1 MGNSKES
8 SPHPQGF
15 RELPL
20 QLPALRA
27 LYARVGETEIKSVLH
42 DFYRRM
48 AQDVM
53 IGYFFD
59 GKNLDEIAEKQA
71 GFLMRAM
78 GAVSTYSGKAPADA
92 HSALPPILKGHFDRR
107 LKILEETLRDHALT
121 EAEIQT
127 WLIFENAFRIGV
139 VKTS

>member
-1 MGNSKES
+1 MPTSGHDPKKPE
-8 SPHPQGF
+8 GF

-27 LYARVGETEIKSVLH
+27 LYARVGEKKIHDILH

-53 IGYFFD
+53 IGYFFE

-71 GFLMRAM
+71 SFLMRVM
-78 GAVSTYSGKAPADA
+78 GATATYSGKAPADA
-92 HSALPPILKGHFDRR
+92 HTALPPILTGHFDRR
-107 LKILEETLRDHALT
+107 LKILEETLKDHAL
-121 EAEIQT
+121 EEHEIET
-127 WLIFENAFRIGV
+127 WLTFENAFRAGI
-139 VKTS
+139 VKT